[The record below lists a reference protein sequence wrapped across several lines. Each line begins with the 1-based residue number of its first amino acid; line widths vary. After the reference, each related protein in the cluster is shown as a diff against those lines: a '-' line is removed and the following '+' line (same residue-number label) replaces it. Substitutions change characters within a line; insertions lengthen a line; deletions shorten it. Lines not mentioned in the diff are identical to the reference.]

1 MAVDTPARIAVLGA
15 GPIGLETALYA
26 RCLGYDVDVYERDA
40 VAAHVLRWGHV
51 RMFSPFGRNRSPLGL
66 AALRA
71 QDEDYQPPGDE
82 ELLTGR
88 GWVERYLLPLS
99 QTDLL
104 SDHLRLGTEVLGVS
118 RRDLLKG
125 ELPGG
130 QGRDESEFV
139 LLVRQEDVERY
150 ETAEVVIDT
159 TGTLAQ
165 PCSLGPGGL
174 PALGEAAVREEID
187 WVCPDVQGAAGER
200 FAGNQTLVV
209 GSGYS
214 AATTIVA
221 LAALA
226 DEAAGTHV
234 TWVTRR
240 PSDAQRDGPLLRIA
254 ADRLPER
261 DRLAETANAL
271 AGGGDDP
278 RVCWLPGT
286 SVESV
291 ERTEAGRFNVRLAG
305 QHAGEHEFDRIVG
318 HVGYRPDNTIYRELQ
333 VHECYASE
341 GPMKLAAALLG
352 ATSGDC
358 LDALSPGPQTLLN
371 PEPNFYIL
379 GGKSY
384 GRRSDFLFAAGL
396 DQIRELF
403 TIIGDREDLNLYASM
418 KNLLT

>member
-1 MAVDTPARIAVLGA
+1 MAVDTPARIAILGA

-26 RCLGYDVDVYERDA
+26 RYLGYDVDVYERDA
-40 VAAHVLRWGHV
+40 VAAHVMRWGHV
-51 RMFSPFGRNRSPLGL
+51 RMFSPFGLNRSPLGL

-71 QDEDYQPPGDE
+71 QDEEYQAPGDE

-88 GWVERYLLPLS
+88 EWVERYLLPLS
-99 QTDLL
+99 HTDLL
-104 SDHLRLGTEVLGVS
+104 SDHLQLGADVLGVS

-125 ELPGG
+125 QLPGG
-130 QGRDESEFV
+130 QGRDESDFV
-139 LLVRQEDVERY
+139 LLVRQGGLECY
-150 ETAEVVIDT
+150 QTAEVVIDT

-165 PCSLGPGGL
+165 PCSLGLGGL
-174 PALGEAAVREEID
+174 PAIGEAAVRQEID
-187 WVCPDVQGAAGER
+187 WVCPDVQGAGGER
-200 FAGNQTLVV
+200 FAGKQTLVV

-226 DEAAGTHV
+226 DQSAGTRV

-240 PSDAQRDGPLLRIA
+240 PRDAQRDGPLLRIA

-261 DRLAETANAL
+261 DRLAESANAL
-271 AGGGDDP
+271 AGGDDSP
-278 RVCWLPGT
+278 VCWLPGT
-286 SVESV
+286 SVEAI
-291 ERTEAGRFNVRLAG
+291 ERMAAGGFNVRLAG
-305 QHAGEHEFDRIVG
+305 EHTGEREFDRIVG
-318 HVGYRPDNTIYRELQ
+318 HVGYRPDHSLYRELQ

-352 ATSGDC
+352 AASGDC
-358 LDALSPGPQTLLN
+358 LDASSPGPQTLLN

-403 TIIGDREDLNLYASM
+403 TIIGDRENLDLYASM
-418 KNLLT
+418 KNLLP